1 MPGSHSEAF
10 RWKSGRF
17 NRCWKYHFRRTLPD
31 HHTKVKPAS
40 SGPEPIQTDGGKGVV
55 GPCERKISRI
65 SRLILAASWAAVS
78 IISSHFRSLSP
89 SWDWASKYEACM
101 TFSIALL
108 KSCARMRS
116 RTTVSLAILGE
127 PSSIGDALL
136 PRPQRCSHSATRGA
150 FRRAAPLHPWPTR
163 LFLLHYI

>member
-1 MPGSHSEAF
+1 
-10 RWKSGRF
+10 
-17 NRCWKYHFRRTLPD
+17 
-31 HHTKVKPAS
+31 
-40 SGPEPIQTDGGKGVV
+40 
-55 GPCERKISRI
+55 
-65 SRLILAASWAAVS
+65 
-78 IISSHFRSLSP
+78 
-89 SWDWASKYEACM
+89 
-101 TFSIALL
+101 LL

-163 LFLLHYI
+163 EVCLGNLSTNSGRTPKLCPQPGVPAHSRIHAHARTALTFNSQRSRHPAQRYHAFAECPMLL